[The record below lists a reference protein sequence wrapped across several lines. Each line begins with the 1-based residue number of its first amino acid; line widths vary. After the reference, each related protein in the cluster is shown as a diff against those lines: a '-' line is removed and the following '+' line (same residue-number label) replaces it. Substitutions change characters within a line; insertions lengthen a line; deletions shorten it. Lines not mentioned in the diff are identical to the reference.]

1 MASPCCGP
9 SCPRRGRCI
18 RSLPTWACRPS
29 CRSESGVRTTG
40 SMRPMKTSAPRTTS
54 TPCDSCAASGRG
66 SGRPDGKADRQAL
79 HRQVQRGHRETA
91 HRDRRPERLPQEV
104 HGQVLQP
111 LLPGGRLRVERGAA
125 EEPGQ
130 LRQLHRVRRVLHRL
144 PLRQH
149 LLPRPPGRL
158 RRPLP
163 ARLRCRGPARLGI
176 HPRSGTIPVSA
187 VSEYDV
193 IIVGGGPAGLAA
205 ALYTARMDLK
215 TAVLDRGPLGGQ
227 LLNTELVE
235 DYHGFESILGSDL
248 AMMMVSDARKFG
260 VDIRDFEPV
269 KEIDV
274 EADTHYKV
282 VRLESGE
289 EVRAPALIMAAGGL
303 PRYLEVPGEKEFWG
317 RGVSY
322 CAVCDGAF
330 FKGQELAVIG
340 GGDAAVEEGD
350 FLTRYAS
357 KVYVIH
363 RRGELRA
370 QPILIDRARA
380 NPKIQF
386 ILDAHVKEI
395 GGEDKVQIVRYE
407 QHGETK
413 ELKVGGVFVFIGFVP
428 NSKLFKVHVDHD
440 EGGYIVTDRN
450 MQTSIDGIWAVG
462 DVRAQLTKQIATAV
476 GDGTT
481 AAVAA
486 AMYITAMKD
495 GAPT

>member
-1 MASPCCGP
+1 M
-9 SCPRRGRCI
+9 
-18 RSLPTWACRPS
+18 
-29 CRSESGVRTTG
+29 
-40 SMRPMKTSAPRTTS
+40 
-54 TPCDSCAASGRG
+54 
-66 SGRPDGKADRQAL
+66 
-79 HRQVQRGHRETA
+79 
-91 HRDRRPERLPQEV
+91 
-104 HGQVLQP
+104 
-111 LLPGGRLRVERGAA
+111 
-125 EEPGQ
+125 
-130 LRQLHRVRRVLHRL
+130 
-144 PLRQH
+144 
-149 LLPRPPGRL
+149 
-158 RRPLP
+158 
-163 ARLRCRGPARLGI
+163 
-176 HPRSGTIPVSA
+176 
-187 VSEYDV
+187 

-235 DYHGFESILGSDL
+235 DYPGFESILGSDL
-248 AMMMVSDARKFG
+248 ALKMGDHARKFG
-260 VDIRDFEPV
+260 VEIRDFEPV

-274 EADTHYKV
+274 EADSSNKI

-289 EVRAPALIMAAGGL
+289 ELRAPALIMAAGGL
-303 PRYLEVPGEKEFWG
+303 PRYLQVPGEKEFWG

-357 KVYVIH
+357 TVYIIH
-363 RRGELRA
+363 RRSELRA
-370 QPILIDRARA
+370 QPILVDRARA
-380 NPKIQF
+380 NPKIKF

-395 GGEDKVQIVRYE
+395 VGDDKVQTVRYE

-428 NSKLFKVHVDHD
+428 NSTLFKVHVDHD
-440 EGGYIVTDRN
+440 EGGYILTDRN
-450 MQTSIDGIWAVG
+450 MQTSVEGIWAVG
-462 DVRAQLTKQIATAV
+462 DVRSQLTKQIATAV

-486 AMYITAMKD
+486 SMYITAMKD
-495 GAPT
+495 GARA